1 MDKEEEKKEEQ
12 VSNNNN
18 DEQQMEE
25 PSLLRLQRDKL
36 VDVVHTLAS
45 CIETLRKDRDS
56 ALLLVKQLA
65 KGEIEVHVEETD
77 DGEEDDDGDD
87 DEDNGEIFG
96 IAGRIVQSTLPPQK
110 APTNAPRRRGR
121 PRKGGRF

>member
-1 MDKEEEKKEEQ
+1 MDKEEEKKEKQ
-12 VSNNNN
+12 VDNN
-18 DEQQMEE
+18 DDGQQMEE

-36 VDVVHTLAS
+36 IDVVHVLAN
-45 CIETLRKDRDS
+45 CIETLRKDRND

-65 KGEIEVHVEETD
+65 NGEIEVHIDES
-77 DGEEDDDGDD
+77 D
-87 DEDNGEIFG
+87 DEDGEDNDGDNECDGGIFG
-96 IAGRIVQSTLPPQK
+96 IAGRIVQSALPPQK

>member
-1 MDKEEEKKEEQ
+1 MDKEEGKQQKQ
-12 VSNNNN
+12 ADNSNNN
-18 DEQQMEE
+18 EQQMEE

-65 KGEIEVHVEETD
+65 KGEIEVHIEES
-77 DGEEDDDGDD
+77 DGDEDD
-87 DEDNGEIFG
+87 DEDNEDNGGIFG

>member
-1 MDKEEEKKEEQ
+1 MDKEEEKKEKQ
-12 VSNNNN
+12 AGNN
-18 DEQQMEE
+18 DEQQTEE

-65 KGEIEVHVEETD
+65 KCEIEVHIEETD
-77 DGEEDDDGDD
+77 DGEDNDEDD
-87 DEDNGEIFG
+87 DEDNSEIFG

-110 APTNAPRRRGR
+110 APTNSPRRRGR

>member
-1 MDKEEEKKEEQ
+1 MDKEEGKQQKQ
-12 VSNNNN
+12 VDINNN
-18 DEQQMEE
+18 EQQMEE

-65 KGEIEVHVEETD
+65 KGEIEVHIEESD
-77 DGEEDDDGDD
+77 DGEDNDEDDE
-87 DEDNGEIFG
+87 EDNGGIFG